1 MAYEEETGPLF
12 AKMNTPAGMG
22 AHPLEP
28 VQRLL
33 HQSPRPKR
41 VAKSNRLIYQMPQ
54 VGREPEKKRPVH
66 QSPQEKREATKTRL
80 VHQLPPAKQ
89 EAEKKKGPTIAS
101 SEARG

>member
-22 AHPLEP
+22 ARPLEP
-28 VQRLL
+28 VKRLVN
-33 HQSPRPKR
+33 QSLRATR
-41 VAKSNRLIYQMPQ
+41 VAKRNRLIYQMPQ
-54 VGREPEKKRPVH
+54 VEREPEKKRPVH
-66 QSPQEKREATKTRL
+66 QSPRG
-80 VHQLPPAKQ
+80 KQ